1 MLPCQPCQP
10 QAPKPTGPKAS
21 AASAAS
27 AASPFDPAAA
37 ADEALLLDLEKKLG
51 IAGDSKRRRK
61 EEKQIFADLFEAE
74 DLGIEQLPSS
84 DEDETK
90 AGLEALKDEDM
101 VGLLDSILGGKT
113 ASKGPNKA
121 KVSKKKSKAKWEVR
135 SFTKEEGY
143 WLRVWQSR
151 CWQKNADS
159 RPSLLFS
166 IFQSNFGVSSKMLGG
181 WNMLKP
187 QSTVCRLCWFPSTWA
202 PMNQWIEL
210 WFCCW
215 LSGQKSCGW
224 FRSFCSHGVAKDAS
238 KAGRLPLHRLW
249 ISMSLGAQPWNCDLT
264 VDARAA
270 TPSPGTWRRARAA
283 QAQTIL
289 DWVVCSWIMVNV
301 C

>member
-1 MLPCQPCQP
+1 LLPCQPCQP

-27 AASPFDPAAA
+27 PFDPAA

-121 KVSKKKSKAKWEVR
+121 KVSKKKSKAK
-135 SFTKEEGY
+135 
-143 WLRVWQSR
+143 
-151 CWQKNADS
+151 
-159 RPSLLFS
+159 
-166 IFQSNFGVSSKMLGG
+166 
-181 WNMLKP
+181 
-187 QSTVCRLCWFPSTWA
+187 
-202 PMNQWIEL
+202 
-210 WFCCW
+210 
-215 LSGQKSCGW
+215 
-224 FRSFCSHGVAKDAS
+224 
-238 KAGRLPLHRLW
+238 
-249 ISMSLGAQPWNCDLT
+249 
-264 VDARAA
+264 
-270 TPSPGTWRRARAA
+270 
-283 QAQTIL
+283 
-289 DWVVCSWIMVNV
+289 
-301 C
+301 

>member
-10 QAPKPTGPKAS
+10 QAPKPTGPK
-21 AASAAS
+21 ASAAS

-121 KVSKKKSKAKWEVR
+121 KVSKKKSKAK
-135 SFTKEEGY
+135 
-143 WLRVWQSR
+143 
-151 CWQKNADS
+151 
-159 RPSLLFS
+159 
-166 IFQSNFGVSSKMLGG
+166 
-181 WNMLKP
+181 
-187 QSTVCRLCWFPSTWA
+187 
-202 PMNQWIEL
+202 
-210 WFCCW
+210 
-215 LSGQKSCGW
+215 
-224 FRSFCSHGVAKDAS
+224 
-238 KAGRLPLHRLW
+238 
-249 ISMSLGAQPWNCDLT
+249 
-264 VDARAA
+264 
-270 TPSPGTWRRARAA
+270 
-283 QAQTIL
+283 
-289 DWVVCSWIMVNV
+289 
-301 C
+301 